1 MFSLK
6 EYKTVRKFGILER
19 LKKGIVLGGEGYI
32 FELERRGYVKA
43 GAFVPEV
50 ILDHPE
56 AVLELHKEF
65 LRAGVEVMVALTYY
79 AHRAKLKL
87 IGREEEIER
96 LNTVAVKLAKKVAKE
111 GDCLVAGNICN
122 TWIYNPKDKKSFS
135 KVRKMYQEQIG
146 WAVSEGIDFVIG
158 ETLEYVGEA
167 LIALEV
173 IKGFKLPAMITFA
186 AVHSKSKDGYSWEEA
201 CEILEKEGADIVGL
215 NCARGPKTM
224 LPILK
229 RIRKR
234 VKGYLAAQPVPYYTN
249 FKHPAFQFLE
259 NRFSKNRFSKN
270 KIKRGFPTELDTH
283 LLSRS
288 DMADFASQA
297 AYLGINYIGICCGGA
312 PHHLRAMAESLGR
325 VTLASKYS
333 PDMSQHGMFGSKK
346 VVSRHEAKFLKHW
359 KI

>member
-1 MFSLK
+1 MKKL
-6 EYKTVRKFGILER
+6 GILER
-19 LKKGIVLGGEGYI
+19 LKKGVVLGGEGYI

-65 LRAGVEVMVALTYY
+65 LRAGAEVMIALTYY

-87 IGREEEIER
+87 IGRENELEK
-96 LNTVAVKLAKKVAKE
+96 LNRQAIRLAKKVAKK
-111 GDCLVAGNICN
+111 GDSLVAGNICN
-122 TWIYNPKDKKSFS
+122 TWVYNPQDKKSFT
-135 KVRKMYQEQIG
+135 KVRKMYREQLR
-146 WAVSEGIDFVIG
+146 WASDEGVDFVIA

-173 IKGFKLPAMITFA
+173 IKQFKLPAMITFA
-186 AVHSKSKDGYSWEEA
+186 AVHKKSKDGYSWEES
-201 CEILEKEGADIVGL
+201 CEILESMGADIVGL

-229 RIRKR
+229 RIRRK
-234 VKGYLAAQPVPYYTN
+234 VKGFVAAQPVPYATSLR
-249 FKHPAFQFLE
+249 HPAFQFL
-259 NRFSKNRFSKN
+259 KT
-270 KIKRGFPTELDTH
+270 FPTELDRH
-283 LLSRS
+283 LLTRS
-288 DMADFASQA
+288 DMADFAKQA
-297 AYLGINYIGICCGGA
+297 ASLGINYIGICCGGA

-325 VTLASKYS
+325 VPLASKYS
-333 PDMSQHGMFGSKK
+333 PDMSQHGMLGSKR
-346 VVSRHEAKFLKHW
+346 VVSKHEAKFLRQW